1 MTAAAIAICN
11 AGLVTSVGLSAPASC
26 AAIRAKVS
34 NASQTR
40 FADSSGNWIMAH
52 QVPLQESWRG
62 RAKLARMAAMAIEEC
77 LRDVPPEE
85 WGGIPMLL
93 CVAEQ
98 GRPGRQAGVD
108 DLLLQEIR
116 AQLTAPA
123 AERHT
128 IIANGRIGVAIG
140 LAQARKHMQEEPAC
154 RMLLVA
160 VDSLLGWPT
169 LEDYQRKNRLLT
181 ASNSNGFMP
190 GEGAGALL
198 LARPSGKTGEL
209 LCTGIGF
216 GQEEASIDSTEP
228 LRGDGLS
235 QAVKTALADAGL
247 AMQHM
252 HFRITDNAGEQYYFK
267 EAALALQ
274 RTLRV
279 RKADFD
285 HWHPAECTG
294 EIGAAAGISIIAN
307 AMAACAK
314 RYAKGA
320 NILVHLGNDSGER
333 ASLTLQYREAA

>member
-1 MTAAAIAICN
+1 MPAHAIAIAN

-40 FADSSGNWIMAH
+40 FADSNGDWIMAH
-52 QVPLQESWRG
+52 QVPLQEAWRG

-77 LRDVPPEE
+77 LQDIPRDE
-85 WGGIPMLL
+85 WTNIPMLL
-93 CVAEQ
+93 CVAEPD
-98 GRPGRQAGVD
+98 RPGRCPGLD
-108 DLLLQEIR
+108 ERLLQEIHE
-116 AQLTAPA
+116 QLDMPFAKRSA
-123 AERHT
+123 V
-128 IIANGRIGVAIG
+128 IAHGRIGVVIA
-140 LAQARKHMQEEPAC
+140 LAQARQLLQEEEGT
-154 RMLLVA
+154 RVLLVA

-169 LEDYQRKNRLLT
+169 LEDYLRKNRVLT

-198 LARPSGKTGEL
+198 LSSPTGMAGEL
-209 LCTGIGF
+209 ICSGIGF
-216 GQEEASIDSTEP
+216 GQENASIDSTEP

-235 QAVKTALADAGL
+235 QAVKAALADGRT
-247 AMQHM
+247 AMQDM
-252 HFRITDNAGEQYYFK
+252 DFRITDNAGEQYYFK

-279 RKADFD
+279 RKAEFD

-294 EIGAAAGISIIAN
+294 EIGAVAGISIIAN

-314 RYAKGA
+314 RYAKGP
-320 NILVHLGNDSGER
+320 NMLVHLGNDTGER
-333 ASLTLQYREAA
+333 AALVLQYREAA